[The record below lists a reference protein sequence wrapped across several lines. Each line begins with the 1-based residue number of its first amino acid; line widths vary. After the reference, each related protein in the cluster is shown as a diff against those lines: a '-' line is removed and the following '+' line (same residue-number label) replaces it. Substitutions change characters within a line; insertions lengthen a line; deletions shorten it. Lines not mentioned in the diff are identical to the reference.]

1 MADPISAALIAGS
14 SLLSAKGAL
23 DEGKAEAAAREF
35 NAKVSERNAII
46 SEQEAFNIGIEGDLT
61 VQRLKKEF
69 ESMRSQ
75 QRVDLMGSGFDITS
89 GSPAQIQMETAAAQ
103 DLDIS
108 ITEYNTKVAQAT
120 AMEAAVQDRLQ
131 AQLERFYGGQAKKAA
146 RTKAVA
152 SLLSGANSARKAY
165 YG

>member
-1 MADPISAALIAGS
+1 MADPITVGLIVGS

-35 NAKVSERNAII
+35 NAKVSERNAVI

-69 ESMRSQ
+69 ESMRSE
-75 QRVDLMGSGFDITS
+75 QRVALMGSGFDITS
-89 GSPAQIQMETAAAQ
+89 GSPLQIQMETAAEQ

-108 ITEYNTKVAQAT
+108 ITEYNNKVAQA
-120 AMEAAVQDRLQ
+120 ASMESAVQERLQ
-131 AQLERFYGGQAKKAA
+131 ASLERFYGSQAKKAA
-146 RTKAVA
+146 RTKAA
-152 SLLSGANSARKAY
+152 SSLLSGAKSVRKE